1 MTATT
6 TRPELDVADL
16 PTAAEALLDEARAAR
31 AGRAGRTLT
40 PGAGVPLKQALLA
53 LTEGTVLA
61 DHESPGEATLHVLRG
76 HVHLTADD
84 RIIELT
90 SGGFTSIPPV
100 RHGVEAITDAVLL
113 ITVAVRQR
121 VEHPDATAA

>member
-1 MTATT
+1 MSNTT
-6 TRPELDVADL
+6 TELDDAVIDL
-16 PTAAEALLDEARAAR
+16 PTATEAVLAEARVAK

-40 PGAGVPLKQALLA
+40 PGAGLPLKQALLA

-61 DHESPGEATLHVLRG
+61 DHESPGDATLQVLTG
-76 HVHLTADD
+76 HVHLTTDD

-90 SGGFTSIPPV
+90 SGDWVPIPAL

-113 ITVAVRQR
+113 ITVAAGRR
-121 VEHPDATAA
+121 T